1 MPFTCTRIKN
11 TIPPNPFMSVDKLSV
26 SSPQSSAGI
35 LGISANTNLHGWKID
50 PKVAVVFMVAFIVVV
65 KLLDMLLA

>member
-1 MPFTCTRIKN
+1 
-11 TIPPNPFMSVDKLSV
+11 MSVDKLSV